1 MLPLHVVVGVIYN
14 SKDEVLITRRLEHVH
29 QGDLWE
35 FPGGKIESGETALE
49 ALSRELEEEIDITVQ
64 QARPL
69 IRITH
74 SYPDQTVLLDVWQI
88 EKWHGKPYG
97 CEGQKITW
105 CLPNSLA
112 NKQFPVAN
120 IPIITAIKL
129 PTKYLIT
136 PEPQD
141 KKFFYKLES
150 CLDSGIKLV
159 QLRAKELSELD
170 YCHHAEQALTLCDRY
185 QAKLLANSSLKTAMS
200 VGTDGI
206 HLNSERLFSDLEIP
220 SNLLVA
226 ASCHSLAEIEQ
237 ANRLKLDFIVISPV
251 KTTTS
256 HPDSSPL
263 GWKQLFH
270 LTESANC
277 PVFALGGMQISDIE
291 IAIAHGTQGIAAI
304 SGLWK

>member
-1 MLPLHVVVGVIYN
+1 MLPLHVVVGIIYN
-14 SKDEVLITRRLEHVH
+14 SQGEVLITRRLKHVH
-29 QGDLWE
+29 QGGLWE
-35 FPGGKIESGETALE
+35 FPGGKVESSETALE
-49 ALSRELEEEIDITVQ
+49 ALNRELQEEIDITVQ

-74 SYPDQTVLLDVWQI
+74 SYPDETVLLDVWQI
-88 EKWHGKPYG
+88 EKWQGKPYG
-97 CEGQKITW
+97 CEGQEMAW
-105 CLPNSLA
+105 CPLNDLL
-112 NKQFPVAN
+112 NRQFPVAN
-120 IPIITAIKL
+120 IPIITAIQL
-129 PTKYLIT
+129 PTQYLIT

-141 KKFFYKLES
+141 KKFFYQLES

-185 QAKLLANSSLKTAMS
+185 QAKLLVNSSFKIAMS
-200 VGTDGI
+200 VGTDGV

-226 ASCHSLAEIEQ
+226 ASCHSLAEIDQ
-237 ANRLKLDFIVISPV
+237 ANKLKLDFIVVSPV
-251 KTTTS
+251 RTTTS

-263 GWKQLFH
+263 GWQQLFQ
-270 LTESANC
+270 LTEAANC
-277 PVFALGGMQISDIE
+277 PVFALGGMLITDVK

-304 SGLWK
+304 SSLWK